1 MSTNNDDVP
10 LLYTTKGNL
19 PIDLFAE
26 EGDPEKHLKPG
37 RHFVMWEN
45 TDDYTKFTEVYT
57 LNGEVVKSSPHV
69 YIKKGLQLFA
79 EQGSLN

>member
-1 MSTNNDDVP
+1 MSTTNDVP

-19 PIDLFAE
+19 PIALFAE
-26 EGDPEKHLKPG
+26 EGDEDKHLKPG
-37 RHFVMWEN
+37 RHFVTWEVV
-45 TDDYTKFTEVYT
+45 DDYIKFVEVYT